1 MRVLVT
7 GADGYLGRLLVTEL
21 ERGGHEVSTLDAG
34 LYRAG
39 LLEAGAP
46 MARQADTRELDAAPF
61 AGQQAVVHLAE
72 LSNDPLGELDSDLTV
87 EINHR
92 ASVRL
97 ADLAAEAG
105 VERFVYFSSCSVYG
119 ATGETIVDEDGPTTP
134 LTTYA
139 RCKVAVEQDLL
150 GVERPGLTPVIL
162 RNATVYGPSPALRLD
177 LAINEFTYDA
187 VVHGAVSMRS
197 AGTSW
202 RPFVHAGDIAIAAR
216 ALLEAPLDRVGREIV
231 NVGSDEATI
240 TVRQAAD
247 LVAQAA
253 GVEVQVADP
262 SPDLRDYRVSFAKL
276 GRLVPDVRMRP
287 IGDGIADLA
296 GFVRDHADEFR
307 ARPKD
312 DFFRLAL
319 LKRQI
324 EATELDG
331 RLRRTEA

>member
-197 AGTSW
+197 AGTSAPVRARRRHRDR
-202 RPFVHAGDIAIAAR
+202 RPRPAG
-216 ALLEAPLDRVGREIV
+216 G
-231 NVGSDEATI
+231 
-240 TVRQAAD
+240 
-247 LVAQAA
+247 AA
-253 GVEVQVADP
+253 GP
-262 SPDLRDYRVSFAKL
+262 RRPRD
-276 GRLVPDVRMRP
+276 
-287 IGDGIADLA
+287 
-296 GFVRDHADEFR
+296 
-307 ARPKD
+307 
-312 DFFRLAL
+312 
-319 LKRQI
+319 RQR
-324 EATELDG
+324 
-331 RLRRTEA
+331 RLRRGDDHRAAGRGPRRAGGGRRGAGRRPLARPA